1 MRIQVKADGKIISIP
16 IPTGMIFNRA
26 AIWTG
31 LKIAKILCKSKHD
44 HIPGHVKAQLD
55 AFFAS
60 ASEESVYILCD
71 EIMRIKRQYGS
82 WTFLEAEKAE
92 GEQVKIML

>member
-44 HIPGHVKAQLD
+44 HIPDHVKAQLD

-60 ASEESVYILCD
+60 VSDESVCILCD

-82 WTFLEAEKAE
+82 WTLLEAEKAE
-92 GEQVKIML
+92 GEQVKITL